1 MMLKAV
7 LIDSSAVSR
16 GLLNTVL
23 TDGGYDVCGQ
33 THTSAQG
40 LAMLVKYNPHFVCI
54 AREVV
59 EDGSDVVG
67 AIRAQWPKTLIFMI
81 SAGIDA
87 ASLQAAHASGVSGFI
102 VKPFNADTVL
112 KTVRNTVIAMV
123 RKQQAASAAA
133 AAAGGAG
140 GAG

>member
-1 MMLKAV
+1 MLKAV
-7 LIDSSAVSR
+7 LIDSSAISR

-33 THTSAQG
+33 THTSALG
-40 LAMLVKYNPHFVCI
+40 LALLVKHHPHFVCI
-54 AREVV
+54 ARELV
-59 EDGSDVVG
+59 EDGSKVVE
-67 AIRAQWPKTLIFMI
+67 AIRAQWPKTLIFMV

-112 KTVRNTVIAMV
+112 KTIRNTVIAMV
-123 RKQQAASAAA
+123 RKQQQASAAA
-133 AAAGGAG
+133 GSGQAG
-140 GAG
+140 

>member
-40 LAMLVKYNPHFVCI
+40 LAMLVKYHPHFVCI

-59 EDGSDVVG
+59 EDGSNVVE

-112 KTVRNTVIAMV
+112 KTIRNTVIAMV
-123 RKQQAASAAA
+123 RKQQVASAAA
-133 AAAGGAG
+133 AGEAG
-140 GAG
+140 